1 MMIKSFNAFILGA
14 TLATAFCFILKIILD
29 NRNRKELHD
38 HEQLLDMFNLQIS
51 SKDMISRKALLRKIN
66 EDMTYQEIV
75 DAINNQETVTNSIA
89 DFIYKI

>member
-1 MMIKSFNAFILGA
+1 MIESINVFILGA

-29 NRNRKELHD
+29 NRYKKELHD
-38 HEQLLDMFNLQIS
+38 HERLLDMFNLQIS

>member
-1 MMIKSFNAFILGA
+1 MIESTNAFILGA

-29 NRNRKELHD
+29 NRYKKELHD

-66 EDMTYQEIV
+66 KDMTYQEIV

>member
-1 MMIKSFNAFILGA
+1 MIESTNAFILGA

-29 NRNRKELHD
+29 NRYKKELHD

-66 EDMTYQEIV
+66 KDITYQDIV

>member
-1 MMIKSFNAFILGA
+1 MIESTNAFILGA

-29 NRNRKELHD
+29 NRYKKELHD

-66 EDMTYQEIV
+66 KDMTYQEIV
-75 DAINNQETVTNSIA
+75 DAINNQETVTNNIA